1 MRCGST
7 SSSNDEARDALKLGI
22 RESLAIRKEVSSQV
36 ERENVESLPLALPDG
51 VDYDDYFIGTYLAS
65 FPASVPIPSLAP
77 ALAIEQSTGTW
88 VCVPGETP
96 EMRCQHVAKVI
107 GVYEVPDFEFTVP
120 SGLETRNYVIQIAFP
135 QVNVGSQIPMLLTT
149 VVGNISMGGQIKVL
163 DIRFPKRF
171 VDGFVGPKFG
181 IAGIREALGVPNRP
195 LLNNMIK
202 PCTGYTPEVGV
213 ELFRAAALGGCDIIK
228 DDELL
233 ANASFNQ
240 IQARVKLYMEA
251 ERQVYEETG
260 EHTLYTVNVTDEIP
274 QVFENA
280 RRAVEL
286 GCNAIMVNY
295 LATGFPVLRALAKDP
310 DIDVPILGHM
320 DVAGAY
326 YMSPYHGVSSHLILG
341 KLPRL
346 AGADIVVFP
355 APYGK
360 APVIKDKFVNV
371 ARNLSFPLYDI
382 RPTFP
387 MASGGITPSMVP
399 KVMKDLG
406 CDVVIGS
413 GGGIHAHPQGP
424 VAGGKAFRQAID
436 ATMQGISLKE
446 AAQEHPELNA
456 ALSMWADP
464 FGKGISL

>member
-1 MRCGST
+1 MEKQ
-7 SSSNDEARDALKLGI
+7 DL
-22 RESLAIRKEVSSQV
+22 
-36 ERENVESLPLALPDG
+36 ESLPLALPDG
-51 VDYDDYFIGTYLAS
+51 VDYDEYLVATYLAS

-77 ALAIEQSTGTW
+77 ALAVEQSTGTW
-88 VCVPGETP
+88 VAVPGETP
-96 EMRCQHVAKVI
+96 EVRCRHVAKVI
-107 GVYEVPDFEFTVP
+107 GVYEVPDLEFAVP
-120 SGLETRNYVIQIAFP
+120 PKLETRNYIIQIAFP
-135 QVNVGSQIPMLLTT
+135 QVNIGSQIPMLLTT
-149 VVGNISMGGQIKVL
+149 VVGNISMGGRIKVL
-163 DIRFPKRF
+163 DVRFPKKF
-171 VDGFVGPKFG
+171 VDGFQGPKFG
-181 IAGIREALGVPNRP
+181 IAGVREVLGVSDRP

-233 ANASFNQ
+233 ANASFNEV
-240 IQARVKLYMEA
+240 QARVKLYMEA

-260 EHTLYTVNVTDEIP
+260 ERTLYTVNVSDEIP

-286 GCNAIMVNY
+286 GCNALMVNY
-295 LATGFPVLRALAKDP
+295 LAVGFPVLRALAEDP
-310 DIDVPILGHM
+310 EINVPILGHM

-326 YMSPYHGVSSHLILG
+326 YMSPYHGVTSHLILG

-371 ARNLSFPLYDI
+371 ARNLSFPFYEI
-382 RPTFP
+382 KPTFP

-399 KVMKDLG
+399 QVMGDLG
-406 CDVVIGS
+406 NDIVIGS
-413 GGGIHAHPQGP
+413 GGGIHAHPDGA
-424 VAGGKAFRQAID
+424 VAGGKAFRQAIE
-436 ATMQGISLKE
+436 ATMAGIPLQE
-446 AAQEHPELNA
+446 AAEEHAELA
-456 ALSMWADP
+456 ASLETWADP

>member
-1 MRCGST
+1 
-7 SSSNDEARDALKLGI
+7 
-22 RESLAIRKEVSSQV
+22 V
-36 ERENVESLPLALPDG
+36 ERENIESLPLALPDG

-77 ALAIEQSTGTW
+77 ALAVEQSTGTW
-88 VCVPGETP
+88 VCVPGETS
-96 EMRCQHVAKVI
+96 EVRCQHVAKVI

-171 VDGFVGPKFG
+171 VDGFVGPRFG
-181 IAGIREALGVPNRP
+181 IAGVREALGVPARP

-233 ANASFNQ
+233 ANASFNE

-280 RRAVEL
+280 HRAVEL

-360 APVIKDKFVNV
+360 APVIKDKFINV